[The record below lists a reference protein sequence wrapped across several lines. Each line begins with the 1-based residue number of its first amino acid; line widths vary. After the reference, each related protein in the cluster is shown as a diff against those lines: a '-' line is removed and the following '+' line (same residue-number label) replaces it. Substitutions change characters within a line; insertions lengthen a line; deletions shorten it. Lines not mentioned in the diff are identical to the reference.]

1 MNFLG
6 IGPFEI
12 LLVLV
17 IAIIVLGPE
26 RMATTGRSLGRL
38 YARYRSRWQRDVDEM
53 TRELR
58 QELSMLQMELD
69 EIRQTTENEIQAT
82 QSVIEKTVNT
92 EIDLDTTLL
101 SSQETASSADST
113 TQPTVEELPEAEVS
127 GTVVP
132 PEPTPETPVS
142 EVKVDP
148 EDAESP
154 EPAVAPA
161 AGALA
166 TGEGD
171 KPAAEE
177 SRLVSHA
184 DAETGAGRADREP
197 LAEIEGQ
204 VESIETRLDQLE
216 NSIEKRL
223 GDIEGQMTSIEAY
236 LRNIEG
242 QWHQA
247 EEEI

>member
-12 LLVLV
+12 LLILV

-58 QELSMLQMELD
+58 QELSVLQMELD

-101 SSQETASSADST
+101 SSQETASSADSA
-113 TQPTVEELPEAEVS
+113 TQPTGEELPEAEIS
-127 GTVVP
+127 GTVEP
-132 PEPTPETPVS
+132 PEPEET
-142 EVKVDP
+142 
-148 EDAESP
+148 ESP

-166 TGEGD
+166 TGEG
-171 KPAAEE
+171 
-177 SRLVSHA
+177 SRLASHA
-184 DAETGAGRADREP
+184 DAETGAGTVDREP

-223 GDIEGQMTSIEAY
+223 GDIEGQMASIEAH
-236 LRNIEG
+236 LGNIEG